1 MIKAKKTILIIEDD
15 ADTLRLI
22 KDTLEDNYFLCET
35 ASTAVEGLEKAQ
47 QVKPQLILLDLMLP
61 GMSGFGFIRQLK
73 STPQLRR
80 TPVVILS
87 SLSDGEIANES
98 LQLGA
103 VGYLT
108 KAINQKELIS
118 TIRDYTLT

>member
-1 MIKAKKTILIIEDD
+1 MIKAKKTILIVEDD

-35 ASTAVEGLEKAQ
+35 ASTAAEGLEKAQ
-47 QVKPQLILLDLMLP
+47 QVQPQLILLDLMLP

-73 STPQLRR
+73 STPQLRK

-108 KAINQKELIS
+108 KAINQKELIN
-118 TIRDYTLT
+118 TIRDYTLR